1 MFGDEPGKYVNANIF
16 SYRYSSLAQ
25 LAEHLT
31 VNQVVAGSS
40 PAGGAKTK
48 KPDPVSG
55 FLFCFPLLVQAN
67 YTKEKKRQFEEYTD
81 LYCECS
87 SILQETAFTY
97 GMRLG
102 IKILLD
108 ALTNN

>member
-1 MFGDEPGKYVNANIF
+1 MKSIIRELWQDKINPSVEVNTITPEIKELYAKIDIAEEKITANF
-16 SYRYSSLAQ
+16 
-25 LAEHLT
+25 
-31 VNQVVAGSS
+31 
-40 PAGGAKTK
+40 
-48 KPDPVSG
+48 
-55 FLFCFPLLVQAN
+55 
-67 YTKEKKRQFEEYTD
+67 TKEQKNALEEYTD

>member
-1 MFGDEPGKYVNANIF
+1 MKSIIRELWQDKINPSVEVNTITPEIKELYAKIDKAEEKITANF
-16 SYRYSSLAQ
+16 
-25 LAEHLT
+25 
-31 VNQVVAGSS
+31 
-40 PAGGAKTK
+40 
-48 KPDPVSG
+48 
-55 FLFCFPLLVQAN
+55 
-67 YTKEKKRQFEEYTD
+67 TKEQKRQFEKYTD

>member
-1 MFGDEPGKYVNANIF
+1 MKSIIQELWQDRINPSVDVNAIAPEIKELCAKIEIVEE
-16 SYRYSSLAQ
+16 SL
-25 LAEHLT
+25 T
-31 VNQVVAGSS
+31 
-40 PAGGAKTK
+40 
-48 KPDPVSG
+48 
-55 FLFCFPLLVQAN
+55 AN
-67 YTKEKKRQFEEYTD
+67 YTKEQKRQFEEYTD

-102 IKILLD
+102 IQILLD

>member
-1 MFGDEPGKYVNANIF
+1 LKGENMKSIIREIWQDKINPSVDVNAITPEIKEL
-16 SYRYSSLAQ
+16 YAKIEIVEEL
-25 LAEHLT
+25 LT
-31 VNQVVAGSS
+31 
-40 PAGGAKTK
+40 
-48 KPDPVSG
+48 
-55 FLFCFPLLVQAN
+55 AN
-67 YTKEKKRQFEEYTD
+67 YTKEQKRQFEEYTD

>member
-1 MFGDEPGKYVNANIF
+1 MKSIIRELWQDKINPSVEVNTITSEIKELYAKI
-16 SYRYSSLAQ
+16 
-25 LAEHLT
+25 EIVEEILT
-31 VNQVVAGSS
+31 
-40 PAGGAKTK
+40 
-48 KPDPVSG
+48 
-55 FLFCFPLLVQAN
+55 AN
-67 YTKEKKRQFEEYTD
+67 YTKEQKRQFEEYTD

-108 ALTNN
+108 ALFNN

>member
-1 MFGDEPGKYVNANIF
+1 MKSIIRELWQDKINPSVEVNTITPEIKELYEKIDIAEEKITANF
-16 SYRYSSLAQ
+16 
-25 LAEHLT
+25 
-31 VNQVVAGSS
+31 
-40 PAGGAKTK
+40 
-48 KPDPVSG
+48 
-55 FLFCFPLLVQAN
+55 
-67 YTKEKKRQFEEYTD
+67 TKEQKNALEEYTD

-108 ALTNN
+108 ALINN

>member
-1 MFGDEPGKYVNANIF
+1 MKSIIRELWRDKINPSVEVNTITPEIKELYAKI
-16 SYRYSSLAQ
+16 
-25 LAEHLT
+25 EIVEEILT
-31 VNQVVAGSS
+31 
-40 PAGGAKTK
+40 
-48 KPDPVSG
+48 
-55 FLFCFPLLVQAN
+55 AN
-67 YTKEKKRQFEEYTD
+67 YTKEQKRQFEEYTD

>member
-1 MFGDEPGKYVNANIF
+1 MKSIIREIWQDKINPSVDVNSITPEIKELYAKIDIAEEKITANF
-16 SYRYSSLAQ
+16 
-25 LAEHLT
+25 
-31 VNQVVAGSS
+31 
-40 PAGGAKTK
+40 
-48 KPDPVSG
+48 
-55 FLFCFPLLVQAN
+55 
-67 YTKEKKRQFEEYTD
+67 TKEQKQALEDYTD

-102 IKILLD
+102 IQILLD

>member
-1 MFGDEPGKYVNANIF
+1 MKSIIRELWQDKINPSVEVNTITPEIKELYAKIEIVEEKIIANF
-16 SYRYSSLAQ
+16 
-25 LAEHLT
+25 
-31 VNQVVAGSS
+31 
-40 PAGGAKTK
+40 
-48 KPDPVSG
+48 
-55 FLFCFPLLVQAN
+55 
-67 YTKEKKRQFEEYTD
+67 TKEQKQELEKYTD

-108 ALTNN
+108 ALI

>member
-1 MFGDEPGKYVNANIF
+1 MKSIIREIWQDKINPSVDVNTITPEIKELYAKIEIVEE
-16 SYRYSSLAQ
+16 SL
-25 LAEHLT
+25 T
-31 VNQVVAGSS
+31 
-40 PAGGAKTK
+40 
-48 KPDPVSG
+48 
-55 FLFCFPLLVQAN
+55 AN
-67 YTKEKKRQFEEYTD
+67 YTKEQKQELEEYTD
-81 LYCECS
+81 QYCECS

>member
-1 MFGDEPGKYVNANIF
+1 MKSIIRELWQDKINPSVEVNTITPEIKELYAKIDIAEEKITANF
-16 SYRYSSLAQ
+16 
-25 LAEHLT
+25 
-31 VNQVVAGSS
+31 
-40 PAGGAKTK
+40 
-48 KPDPVSG
+48 
-55 FLFCFPLLVQAN
+55 
-67 YTKEKKRQFEEYTD
+67 TKEQKQELEEYTD

-108 ALTNN
+108 ALFNN

>member
-1 MFGDEPGKYVNANIF
+1 MKSIIRELWQDKINPSVDVNTITPEIKELYAKIEIVEEKITANF
-16 SYRYSSLAQ
+16 
-25 LAEHLT
+25 
-31 VNQVVAGSS
+31 
-40 PAGGAKTK
+40 
-48 KPDPVSG
+48 
-55 FLFCFPLLVQAN
+55 
-67 YTKEKKRQFEEYTD
+67 TKEQKRQFEEYTD

-87 SILQETAFTY
+87 SILQETAFIY

>member
-1 MFGDEPGKYVNANIF
+1 MKSIIRALWQDKINPSVEVNTITPEIKEL
-16 SYRYSSLAQ
+16 YEKIDI
-25 LAEHLT
+25 AEEKMT
-31 VNQVVAGSS
+31 A
-40 PAGGAKTK
+40 
-48 KPDPVSG
+48 D
-55 FLFCFPLLVQAN
+55 F
-67 YTKEKKRQFEEYTD
+67 TKEQKQELEEYTD

-108 ALTNN
+108 ALFIH

>member
-1 MFGDEPGKYVNANIF
+1 MKSIIRELWQDKINPSVEVNTITPEIKELYAKIEIVEEKMIANF
-16 SYRYSSLAQ
+16 
-25 LAEHLT
+25 
-31 VNQVVAGSS
+31 
-40 PAGGAKTK
+40 
-48 KPDPVSG
+48 
-55 FLFCFPLLVQAN
+55 
-67 YTKEKKRQFEEYTD
+67 TKEQKEELEEYTD

-97 GMRLG
+97 GMKLG

>member
-1 MFGDEPGKYVNANIF
+1 MKSIIRELWQDKINPSVDVNTITPEIKELYAKIEIVEE
-16 SYRYSSLAQ
+16 SL
-25 LAEHLT
+25 T
-31 VNQVVAGSS
+31 
-40 PAGGAKTK
+40 
-48 KPDPVSG
+48 
-55 FLFCFPLLVQAN
+55 AN
-67 YTKEKKRQFEEYTD
+67 YTKEQNRQFEEYTD

-97 GMRLG
+97 EMRLG

>member
-1 MFGDEPGKYVNANIF
+1 MKSIIRELWEDRINPSVEVNTITPEIKELYAKIKIV
-16 SYRYSSLAQ
+16 
-25 LAEHLT
+25 EEILT
-31 VNQVVAGSS
+31 
-40 PAGGAKTK
+40 
-48 KPDPVSG
+48 
-55 FLFCFPLLVQAN
+55 AN
-67 YTKEKKRQFEEYTD
+67 YTKEQKRQFEECTD

-108 ALTNN
+108 ALFNN

>member
-1 MFGDEPGKYVNANIF
+1 MKSIIRELWQDKINPSVEVNTITPEIKELYAKIEIAEEKITANF
-16 SYRYSSLAQ
+16 
-25 LAEHLT
+25 
-31 VNQVVAGSS
+31 
-40 PAGGAKTK
+40 
-48 KPDPVSG
+48 
-55 FLFCFPLLVQAN
+55 
-67 YTKEKKRQFEEYTD
+67 TKEQNRELEEYTD

-108 ALTNN
+108 ALTIN